1 MSTRILG
8 IESSCD
14 ETAAAVVADGREIL
28 SNVVASQ
35 MDIHQ
40 KYGGVVPELASRQ
53 HLRSIVPVVREA
65 LDRAGMKLEEVDA
78 IGVTQG
84 PGLVGSLLVGLT
96 YGKALALALGKPLV
110 AVNHIEGHVHAVFL
124 QARQNAG
131 RQEPKLPAVCLIVS
145 GGHTVLYEVSRL
157 GQAADAGAAGQV
169 LQYRR
174 LGQTRDDAAG
184 EAYDKVAR
192 LLGLG
197 YPGGPIIDQLAAN
210 RGTDDLAG
218 MAGSEDSAPS
228 KAPSGRLALPG
239 NIEPIRFGEV
249 KIKGRPYDFS
259 FSGIKTAAL
268 YYLRKHPEFEPEIA
282 ARREALL
289 RGERKAAQL
298 RPLCSAQT
306 MALLASFQRTVV
318 AELVGRTLRAAE
330 ETDARSVLVS
340 GGVAAN
346 GELRATFEREAS
358 KKGIAVFFPSR
369 ELSTDNAAM
378 IAAAAYPKLLAGECE
393 GAALNAEAVLPLA

>member
-14 ETAAAVVADGREIL
+14 ETAAAVVADGRTIL

-65 LDRAGMKLEEVDA
+65 LDRAGMTLGDVDA

-96 YGKALALALGKPLV
+96 YGKALALSLSKPLV

-124 QARQNAG
+124 QARQDASGG
-131 RQEPKLPAVCLIVS
+131 RSEPELPAVCLIVS
-145 GGHTVLYEVSRL
+145 GGHTVLYEVSAE
-157 GQAADAGAAGQV
+157 QAGPASPETV
-169 LQYRR
+169 LRYTR

-197 YPGGPIIDQLAAN
+197 YPGGPIIDQLATTAN
-210 RGTDDLAG
+210 QPP
-218 MAGSEDSAPS
+218 APAR
-228 KAPSGRLALPG
+228 KAKASPDAEG
-239 NIEPIRFGEV
+239 IRFGEV

-259 FSGIKTAAL
+259 FSGIKTAVL
-268 YYLRKHPEFEPEIA
+268 YHLRKHPEYEPEIA
-282 ARREALL
+282 ARREALA

-298 RPLCSAQT
+298 RPLASEAT
-306 MALLASFQRTVV
+306 LDLLVSFQRTVV
-318 AELVGRTLRAAE
+318 SELVGRTLKAAQA
-330 ETDARSVLVS
+330 TGTRSVLVS

-346 GELRATFEREAS
+346 GELRATFAREAG
-358 KKGIAVFFPSR
+358 KRGVDVFFPSR

-378 IAAAAYPKLLAGECE
+378 IAAAAYPKFLRGETE
-393 GAALNAEAVLPLA
+393 GGALNAEAVLPLA